1 MTTTASS
8 SFMVESWQGAR
19 WSHAPTAVSRS
30 GIASRHGEDGPV
42 PDAPDGQRGRTPSV
56 RGVPRTARRRVRL
69 PLGRLGRVVERG
81 PTRGKADFVITHPEL
96 GLLAL
101 EVKGGRIAYDP
112 RTKRWTQTGHSGTH
126 DLDED
131 PFHQAKGAMHSLVRI
146 LQGRPGWERWQP
158 SYGFGL
164 AFPDG
169 RYERPAHPGAPVE
182 IVIDRSDLARLAE
195 RVPEVMRTW
204 SRPGRRFG
212 AEGMEAV
219 SMALGFRVEIRT
231 PLKLRFDEEDKKIV
245 ELTSDQAWV
254 LAFVLHRRRAA
265 VTGPAGSGK
274 TLLAISVAKQTR
286 RRRSPN
292 AAHVLQPDWA
302 SIWPSVG
309 DVDGIDVATFH
320 QLCAQMAREAGIE
333 LPPEDAE
340 PSSPYFEHRLPEALA
355 EAAARLGPRYDAIV
369 VDEAQDFREWWWPA
383 LLSLHTDPEAGP
395 LYVFAD
401 DNQNLYGGTLPVDE
415 EDRVGP
421 IALNLRNTKEIGEF
435 VSVFYRGTSSRSLV
449 DPRATPFRSWA
460 TTTTRVWRGC
470 SRWCSR
476 TWSRRS
482 TCRSRTSWCSHRRAR
497 RRASEPWDGRRLPVV
512 RVGRAG
518 HGPRDQRPRVQGPRA
533 ACRDPRRARRQAP
546 GGSPPVPVRRCG
558 RGPGTTSSFSPP
570 NPSLGSSGRS
580 PGSPDPERRG

>member
-1 MTTTASS
+1 M
-8 SFMVESWQGAR
+8 AR
-19 WSHAPTAVSRS
+19 MIPFPMLPTDSAAERRLYEGFLEQLDDGFVVYHSVDWVVGGRA
-30 GIASRHGEDGPV
+30 GTDEGE
-42 PDAPDGQRGRTPSV
+42 
-56 RGVPRTARRRVRL
+56 
-69 PLGRLGRVVERG
+69 
-81 PTRGKADFVITHPEL
+81 ADFVITHPEL

-101 EVKGGRIAYDP
+101 EVKGGRVAYDP
-112 RTKRWTQTGHSGTH
+112 RTKRWTQTGRSGTH

-146 LQGRPGWERWQP
+146 LQARPGWERWRP

-169 RYERPAHPGAPVE
+169 GYERPAHPGAPVE
-182 IVIDRSDLARLAE
+182 IVIDRSDLGRLAE

-245 ELTSDQAWV
+245 ELTTDQAWV

-274 TLLAISVAKQTR
+274 TLLAISVAEQLAAADR
-286 RRRSPN
+286 RTLLTCFNRRLGEHL
-292 AAHVLQPDWA
+292 AE
-302 SIWPSVG
+302 SVG

-320 QLCAQMAREAGIE
+320 QVCAQMAREAGIE

-340 PSSPYFEHRLPEALA
+340 PGSAYFEHRLPEALA

-383 LLSLHTDPEAGP
+383 LLSLHTDPDAGP

-401 DNQNLYGGTLPVDE
+401 DNQNLYGGALPVDE
-415 EDRVGP
+415 DDRVGP
-421 IALNLRNTKEIGEF
+421 IALNLRNTKRIGEF
-435 VSVFYRGTSSRSLV
+435 VSVFYRGDQQPIARGPEGDPVQILGYDDDEGLTRLLAVVLANLVEEEHVPLEDIVVLTPSGTAKSRL
-449 DPRATPFRSWA
+449 
-460 TTTTRVWRGC
+460 
-470 SRWCSR
+470 
-476 TWSRRS
+476 
-482 TCRSRTSWCSHRRAR
+482 RSRGTVDGYRLSESVEPGTVLATSVHAFKGLERPVVILAELGDKHLEDLRQYLYVGASRAR
-497 RRASEPWDGRRLPVV
+497 NHLVVLATEPVARELRTITGVT
-512 RVGRAG
+512 
-518 HGPRDQRPRVQGPRA
+518 GP
-533 ACRDPRRARRQAP
+533 
-546 GGSPPVPVRRCG
+546 
-558 RGPGTTSSFSPP
+558 
-570 NPSLGSSGRS
+570 
-580 PGSPDPERRG
+580 

>member
-1 MTTTASS
+1 MAR
-8 SFMVESWQGAR
+8 MVPFPML
-19 WSHAPTAVSRS
+19 PTDSAAERRLYE
-30 GIASRHGEDGPV
+30 GFLEQLD
-42 PDAPDGQRGRTPSV
+42 DAFVVYHSVDWVVGGRAGPDGG
-56 RGVPRTARRRVRL
+56 A
-69 PLGRLGRVVERG
+69 
-81 PTRGKADFVITHPEL
+81 ADFGSTHPEL

-131 PFHQAKGAMHSLVRI
+131 PFHQARGAMHSLVRI
-146 LQGRPGWERWQP
+146 LQGRPGWERWRP

-274 TLLAISVAKQTR
+274 TLLAISVAKQLAAADR
-286 RRRSPN
+286 RTLLTCVNRRLGEHL
-292 AAHVLQPDWA
+292 AA
-302 SIWPSVG
+302 SVG

-320 QLCAQMAREAGIE
+320 QLCEQMAREAGIE

-435 VSVFYRGTSSRSLV
+435 VSVFYRGDQQPVARGPEGDPVQILGYDDDEGLARLLAVVLANLVEEEHVPLEDIVVLTPSGTEKSRL
-449 DPRATPFRSWA
+449 
-460 TTTTRVWRGC
+460 
-470 SRWCSR
+470 
-476 TWSRRS
+476 
-482 TCRSRTSWCSHRRAR
+482 RSRGRVDGYRLSESVEPGTVLATSVHAFKGLERPVVILAELGDKHLEDLRQYLYVGASRAR
-497 RRASEPWDGRRLPVV
+497 NHLVVLATEPVARELRTITGVT
-512 RVGRAG
+512 
-518 HGPRDQRPRVQGPRA
+518 GP
-533 ACRDPRRARRQAP
+533 
-546 GGSPPVPVRRCG
+546 
-558 RGPGTTSSFSPP
+558 
-570 NPSLGSSGRS
+570 
-580 PGSPDPERRG
+580 